1 MRLGVAAALSSCLL
15 AGCHPP
21 PVNLLGVGLGYLLGR
36 WEATRVEVVITERTC
51 YQDGVQ
57 IPCP

>member
-1 MRLGVAAALSSCLL
+1 VAAALSSCLL